1 MCIRDRVSSG
11 AIELLQLLNQPIV
24 AGSQTLSVKGFAQAL
39 GSYSGTVTFASAPEP
54 ATWGLMILG
63 FGAVGYSLR
72 RRRALTLVPAKA

>member
-1 MCIRDRVSSG
+1 MSRIGNS
-11 AIELLQLLNQPIV
+11 PIKIPKGV
-24 AGSQTLSVKGFAQAL
+24 TVTQKDQTLSVKGFAQAL